1 MHYQVEALACIEV
14 AALTNCKPAQILVP
28 ALFYSIQSRLNTSTT
43 AFFIVMIVMHVR
55 DVT

>member
-1 MHYQVEALACIEV
+1 MHYQEQTLACIEV
-14 AALTNCKPAQILVP
+14 AALTKWKPAQILVP